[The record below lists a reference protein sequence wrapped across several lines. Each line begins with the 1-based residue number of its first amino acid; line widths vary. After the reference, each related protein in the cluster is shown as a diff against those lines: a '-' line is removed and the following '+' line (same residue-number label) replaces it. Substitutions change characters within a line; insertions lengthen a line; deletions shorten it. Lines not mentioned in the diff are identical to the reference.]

1 MVQSSD
7 AAEEFLRQFKKI
19 IFDTLV
25 REIPD
30 EALQSGHEAELG
42 RCVERIVDARLI
54 ADKIPIGRQ
63 LRKKLIESIL
73 ADIQRGGRELFSGG

>member
-1 MVQSSD
+1 MDQIAD
-7 AAEEFLRQFKKI
+7 AATEFIRQFKKL

-30 EALQSGHEAELG
+30 EAFHSGHEQELG

-54 ADKIPIGRQ
+54 ADKVPIGRQ
-63 LRKKLIESIL
+63 LRVKLIESIL
-73 ADIQRGGRELFSGG
+73 EDIQRGGRERFSGG